1 MYTTPPIY
9 DAPPIYGWIDQYL
22 SYPGAVDLCDI
33 ASDKE
38 TWKAISKH
46 LLSHKEL
53 QSKNYSSYPEF
64 LNAVP
69 NRDVFPFPTDNST
82 VYHSF
87 KDAVTEKIVSS
98 WKPQEKVF
106 LSADSTKET
115 LDTLIQYFS
124 AYDPNQR
131 IVIFS
136 GRKYRTL
143 SEITGSDSLDKF
155 LNSESNIMVIPYDV
169 AAAKC
174 RNRDQ
179 AFFFFCG
186 QSRYLFFLDA
196 ACILNDSWDDNLNYF
211 ADLFLKDYFP
221 NPFPNPS
228 KIFLSDSMEEF
239 YDFFQKINLSSKEF
253 SPNPNTLLALPMD
266 YTFLEPVLYENLT
279 AICPEIQKKS
289 AYEKWLVFVNTA
301 VDGIRLEAQ
310 LQGNHIDACFLY
322 EEDAAAYE
330 ELIQQQKP
338 NCRVLIVETKLC
350 SNLSITDPTL
360 KNIVLPFA
368 SISSIKQMLQVKQR
382 TPNETVRV
390 YFEDANVE
398 KVLDFL
404 QESIHQSLNVM
415 ARAHAGQNDANRF
428 FNLPACYHAY
438 YQICFSLY
446 LLQKM
451 QTDPKQSYIEI
462 LLSHLSGKE
471 PSAAVPK
478 INAPQTFQEI
488 IEDAKVQ
495 LAAYL
500 ETLTPLALVSPD
512 ENGSFDQLQT
522 LKQKINTLHK
532 LVYGRILDDKW
543 KDTSRFFPEA
553 KLNAFLSSLSLP
565 YTIQSSSKNGV
576 RTTIVTNITK

>member
-1 MYTTPPIY
+1 M
-9 DAPPIYGWIDQYL
+9 
-22 SYPGAVDLCDI
+22 
-33 ASDKE
+33 
-38 TWKAISKH
+38 
-46 LLSHKEL
+46 
-53 QSKNYSSYPEF
+53 
-64 LNAVP
+64 
-69 NRDVFPFPTDNST
+69 
-82 VYHSF
+82 
-87 KDAVTEKIVSS
+87 VT
-98 WKPQEKVF
+98 
-106 LSADSTKET
+106 
-115 LDTLIQYFS
+115 
-124 AYDPNQR
+124 
-131 IVIFS
+131 
-136 GRKYRTL
+136 
-143 SEITGSDSLDKF
+143 
-155 LNSESNIMVIPYDV
+155 PYDV

-211 ADLFLKDYFP
+211 AYLFLKDYFP

-228 KIFLSDSMEEF
+228 KIFLSNSMEEF
-239 YDFFQKINLSSKEF
+239 YDFFQQINLSSKEF

-330 ELIQQQKP
+330 ELIQQQKS
-338 NCRVLIVETKLC
+338 NCRVLIVEARLR
-350 SNLSITDPTL
+350 SNLSITDSTL

-390 YFEDANVE
+390 YFEDANAE

-415 ARAHAGQNDANRF
+415 ARAHAGQNAANRF

-451 QTDPKQSYIEI
+451 QTDPKQSYIKI

-471 PSAAVPK
+471 PSAAIPK

-488 IEDAKVQ
+488 IEEAKVQ

-500 ETLTPLALVSPD
+500 ETLTPLALVFPD
-512 ENGSFDQLQT
+512 ESGSFDQLQT

-565 YTIQSSSKNGV
+565 YAIQSSSKNGV